1 VIRDQTRQHL
11 IFHGVN
17 VVYKSKPYIPDMDR
31 FDTEESLTEK
41 EMRDLSKLGFN
52 LVRLGVSWESVE
64 TSPNKFN

>member
-1 VIRDQTRQHL
+1 M
-11 IFHGVN
+11 N
-17 VVYKSKPYIPDMDR
+17 R

>member
-1 VIRDQTRQHL
+1 MIRDQTRQHL

-17 VVYKSKPYIPDMDR
+17 VVYKSKPYIPDMNR

>member
-17 VVYKSKPYIPDMDR
+17 VVYKSKPYIPDMNR